1 MWRCTILGVYFT
13 PIEKRT
19 HYCMLMNLK
28 KAYTNTR
35 SRKQVHDDKAICKR
49 KNRPTITC
57 LLSFVLTIDI
67 FFEDQLR
74 RYHRTFT
81 NSQVE

>member
-1 MWRCTILGVYFT
+1 MWRCTILGVYFI

-19 HYCMLMNLK
+19 GYCMLMNLK
-28 KAYTNTR
+28 KAYASTR
-35 SRKQVHDDKAICKR
+35 SRKQVHDDKGICKR
-49 KNRPTITC
+49 KNRPTITY
-57 LLSFVLTIDI
+57 LLSFVLTIHI

-74 RYHRTFT
+74 RYQRKFT